1 MKKFFSSAKNIL
13 ILILVVVIL
22 AEGGLCVFFALNQN
36 QGATVTGRQ
45 PNANVR
51 GKVLTDLGEMIC
63 ANIIVEDSEGKSNL
77 YTTNLM
83 STYDISLSE
92 GTYTFHYTRG
102 MQFSTVTKTV
112 TVEKYKDYYL
122 EDVRLIRLYDSESKG
137 FYPGDLHQHTYFS
150 DGSDSPHQL
159 LLADIAAGLTW
170 ALLTDHNDNRG
181 MSEWLQ
187 NNRAV
192 YDVVDG
198 GFKFFTPIA
207 GVEITTGYG
216 HFQSIGVSTVID
228 EWDIDL
234 DLGENPYEQVKIIL
248 EEMRRA
254 GAAIVQLNH
263 PYSTGGM
270 GFNNY
275 TGLWDFIDMF
285 DTMEIWNGYFEPC
298 GYIPAAG
305 KFNQNRQ
312 SMLTWFDYLNQ
323 GKKIFATAGTD
334 IHSIKGYFNPN
345 LYAAYDKAYEKAL
358 KQAGQYAGM
367 PTCFAYIPDGNVNA
381 DSILQAMKQGNSFI
395 TNGPLVFATV
405 NGKTY
410 GQTAYI
416 SSGTVVDAEL
426 FCREGLETLNIYKN
440 GEIIKTIS
448 LEGQNYNGQF
458 SLEGI
463 EEGDWIVIEVYGEGV
478 YYAVTNPI
486 FFE

>member
-1 MKKFFSSAKNIL
+1 MRKFFSSAKNIV
-13 ILILVVVIL
+13 IFILVIVII
-22 AEGGLCVFFALNQN
+22 AEAGLCVFFALNQKT
-36 QGATVTGRQ
+36 GGTASGRQ
-45 PNANVR
+45 ANANVR

-83 STYDISLSE
+83 SAYDLSLPE
-92 GTYTFHYTRG
+92 GTYTFYYTRG
-102 MQFSTVTKTV
+102 MQWSTVTKTV
-112 TVEKYKDYYL
+112 TIEKYKDYYL
-122 EDVRLIRLYDSESKG
+122 EDVRLVRLYDSEAKG

-150 DGSDSPHQL
+150 DGSDSPEQL
-159 LLADIAAGLTW
+159 LLADIAAGLSW

-187 NNRAV
+187 YARAV
-192 YDVVDG
+192 YDISDG
-198 GFKFFTPIA
+198 QFKFFTPIA

-234 DLGENPYEQVKIIL
+234 DLGENPYEEVGIIL
-248 EEMRRA
+248 EEMHRA

-263 PYSTGGM
+263 PFSTGGM

-275 TGLWDFIDMF
+275 QGLWDYIDMF
-285 DTMEIWNGYFEPC
+285 DTIEIWNGYFEPC
-298 GYIPAAG
+298 GYIPPEG

-312 SMLTWFDYLNQ
+312 SMLTWFDYLNE
-323 GKKIFATAGTD
+323 GKKLFATAGTD

-367 PTCFAYIPDGNVNA
+367 PTTYAYIPDGVVNS
-381 DSILQAMKQGNSFI
+381 DTVLQAVKQGNSFI
-395 TNGPLVFATV
+395 TNGPLVFADI

-410 GQTAYI
+410 GQTAAAGEG
-416 SSGTVVDAEL
+416 SALDVEL
-426 FCREGLETLNIYKN
+426 FCRERLKTLNIYKN
-440 GEIIKTIS
+440 GEIIKTVP
-448 LEGQNYNGQF
+448 LDGQNYDNSI
-458 SLEGI
+458 SLDGMAA
-463 EEGDWIVIEVYGEGV
+463 GDWIVIEVYGEGV
-478 YYAVTNPI
+478 YYAVSNPI